1 MRVFSFYRLI
11 FCFALL
17 LLFFTVFFIFTR
29 VCSYQVFHF
38 FLFMRP
44 ILERSSVNLVT
55 SV

>member
-1 MRVFSFYRLI
+1 MRVFSFYHLI

-38 FLFMRP
+38 ILFMRP